1 MNMSESEE
9 LYTTVNYIKNKV
21 NALEKI
27 EMLNLRSNKEL
38 RDEYTSI
45 LRKDFTLLKVYKAI
59 DGIKAQNEIAMS
71 VGTSD
76 KTVSIKIKE
85 LSEYGLIE
93 IKSVNKNGGKIY
105 KHSIAEQAF
114 KLTRI

>member
-1 MNMSESEE
+1 MSESEE

-21 NALEKI
+21 DALEKI

-38 RDEYTSI
+38 RDEYISI
-45 LRKDFTLLKVYKAI
+45 LRKDSMLLKVYKAI
-59 DGIKAQNEIAMS
+59 DGIKAQNEIAVS
-71 VGTSD
+71 LDTTD
-76 KTVSIKIKE
+76 KTVSVKIKE

-93 IKSVNKNGGKIY
+93 IKSVGKNGGRIY
-105 KHSIAEQAF
+105 KHSVAEQAF